1 MNVRYNYKSNFTDRL
16 WQRKKK
22 TAHAYE
28 LELKRMVEA
37 RTGVACEI
45 WLMPQVRATAANMVM
60 IDRIQDELL
69 ESDSLT
75 DLRTGSMGQQKIE
88 VTPLLPPLRQG
99 TAHPDDATGSTGAEL
114 RIHTQQDCGGNQEGS
129 IHKRSFNEHTQ
140 RSKGGNDMTMKEQVK
155 SRGKGICQA
164 VREDHRD

>member
-1 MNVRYNYKSNFTDRL
+1 MA
-16 WQRKKK
+16 KKK

-88 VTPLLPPLRQG
+88 VTPLLPHYDKAQRTLMMQLDALGLNYASTPSKIVEETKKGASTSDPLMNILKE
-99 TAHPDDATGSTGAEL
+99 AKEATT
-114 RIHTQQDCGGNQEGS
+114 
-129 IHKRSFNEHTQ
+129 
-140 RSKGGNDMTMKEQVK
+140 
-155 SRGKGICQA
+155 
-164 VREDHRD
+164 

>member
-1 MNVRYNYKSNFTDRL
+1 MA
-16 WQRKKK
+16 KKK

-88 VTPLLPPLRQG
+88 VTPLLPHYDKAQRTLMMQLEALGLNYASTPSKIVEETKKGASTSDPLMNILKEAKEATTRQ
-99 TAHPDDATGSTGAEL
+99 
-114 RIHTQQDCGGNQEGS
+114 
-129 IHKRSFNEHTQ
+129 
-140 RSKGGNDMTMKEQVK
+140 
-155 SRGKGICQA
+155 
-164 VREDHRD
+164 

>member
-1 MNVRYNYKSNFTDRL
+1 MA
-16 WQRKKK
+16 KKK

-88 VTPLLPPLRQG
+88 VTPLLPHYDKAQRTLMMQFEALGLNYSTPTSKL
-99 TAHPDDATGSTGAEL
+99 ATDPNKEK
-114 RIHTQQDCGGNQEGS
+114 EG
-129 IHKRSFNEHTQ
+129 KRSALVRMLTDANE
-140 RSKGGNDMTMKEQVK
+140 NMTE
-155 SRGKGICQA
+155 IPD
-164 VREDHRD
+164 EP

>member
-1 MNVRYNYKSNFTDRL
+1 MA
-16 WQRKKK
+16 KKK

-88 VTPLLPPLRQG
+88 VTPLLPHYDKAQRTLMMQLEALGLNYASTPSKIVEETKKGASTSDPLMNILK
-99 TAHPDDATGSTGAEL
+99 AAKEATT
-114 RIHTQQDCGGNQEGS
+114 
-129 IHKRSFNEHTQ
+129 
-140 RSKGGNDMTMKEQVK
+140 
-155 SRGKGICQA
+155 
-164 VREDHRD
+164 

>member
-1 MNVRYNYKSNFTDRL
+1 MA
-16 WQRKKK
+16 KKK

-88 VTPLLPPLRQG
+88 VTPLLPHYDKAQRTLMMQLEALGLNYASTPSKIVEETKKGASTSDPLMNILKE
-99 TAHPDDATGSTGAEL
+99 AKEATS
-114 RIHTQQDCGGNQEGS
+114 
-129 IHKRSFNEHTQ
+129 
-140 RSKGGNDMTMKEQVK
+140 
-155 SRGKGICQA
+155 
-164 VREDHRD
+164 

>member
-1 MNVRYNYKSNFTDRL
+1 MA
-16 WQRKKK
+16 KKK

-88 VTPLLPPLRQG
+88 VTPLLPHYDKAQRTLMMQLEALGLNYASTPSKIVEETKKGASTSDPLMNI
-99 TAHPDDATGSTGAEL
+99 L
-114 RIHTQQDCGGNQEGS
+114 
-129 IHKRSFNEHTQ
+129 
-140 RSKGGNDMTMKEQVK
+140 KEAKEAIQ
-155 SRGKGICQA
+155 
-164 VREDHRD
+164 

>member
-1 MNVRYNYKSNFTDRL
+1 MA
-16 WQRKKK
+16 KKK

-88 VTPLLPPLRQG
+88 VTPLLPHYDKAQRTLMMQLEALGLNYASTPSKIVEETKKGASTSDTLMNILIE
-99 TAHPDDATGSTGAEL
+99 AKEATT
-114 RIHTQQDCGGNQEGS
+114 
-129 IHKRSFNEHTQ
+129 
-140 RSKGGNDMTMKEQVK
+140 
-155 SRGKGICQA
+155 
-164 VREDHRD
+164 

>member
-1 MNVRYNYKSNFTDRL
+1 MA
-16 WQRKKK
+16 KKK

-28 LELKRMVEA
+28 QELKRMVEA

-88 VTPLLPPLRQG
+88 VTPLLPHYDKAQRTLMMQLEALGLNYASTPSKIVEETKKGASTSDPLMNILKE
-99 TAHPDDATGSTGAEL
+99 AKEATT
-114 RIHTQQDCGGNQEGS
+114 
-129 IHKRSFNEHTQ
+129 
-140 RSKGGNDMTMKEQVK
+140 
-155 SRGKGICQA
+155 
-164 VREDHRD
+164 

>member
-1 MNVRYNYKSNFTDRL
+1 MA
-16 WQRKKK
+16 KKK

-88 VTPLLPPLRQG
+88 VTPLLPHYDKAQRTLMMQLEALGLNYASTPSKIVEETKKGASTSDPLMNILKE
-99 TAHPDDATGSTGAEL
+99 AKEATT
-114 RIHTQQDCGGNQEGS
+114 
-129 IHKRSFNEHTQ
+129 
-140 RSKGGNDMTMKEQVK
+140 
-155 SRGKGICQA
+155 
-164 VREDHRD
+164 

>member
-1 MNVRYNYKSNFTDRL
+1 MA
-16 WQRKKK
+16 KKK

-88 VTPLLPPLRQG
+88 VTPLLTHYDKAQRTLMMQLEALGLNYASTPSKIVEETKKGASTSDPLMNLLKE
-99 TAHPDDATGSTGAEL
+99 AKEATT
-114 RIHTQQDCGGNQEGS
+114 
-129 IHKRSFNEHTQ
+129 
-140 RSKGGNDMTMKEQVK
+140 
-155 SRGKGICQA
+155 
-164 VREDHRD
+164 

>member
-1 MNVRYNYKSNFTDRL
+1 MA
-16 WQRKKK
+16 KKK

-88 VTPLLPPLRQG
+88 VTPLLPHYDKAQRTLMMQMEALGLNYASTPSKIVEETKKGASTSDPLMNILKE
-99 TAHPDDATGSTGAEL
+99 AKEATT
-114 RIHTQQDCGGNQEGS
+114 
-129 IHKRSFNEHTQ
+129 
-140 RSKGGNDMTMKEQVK
+140 
-155 SRGKGICQA
+155 
-164 VREDHRD
+164 

>member
-1 MNVRYNYKSNFTDRL
+1 MA
-16 WQRKKK
+16 KKK

-45 WLMPQVRATAANMVM
+45 WLMPQVRATAANMMM

-88 VTPLLPPLRQG
+88 VTPLLPHYDKAQRTLMMQLEALGLNYASTPSKIMEETKKGASTSDPLMNILKE
-99 TAHPDDATGSTGAEL
+99 AKEATT
-114 RIHTQQDCGGNQEGS
+114 
-129 IHKRSFNEHTQ
+129 
-140 RSKGGNDMTMKEQVK
+140 
-155 SRGKGICQA
+155 
-164 VREDHRD
+164 

>member
-1 MNVRYNYKSNFTDRL
+1 MA
-16 WQRKKK
+16 KKK

-69 ESDSLT
+69 EHDSLT

-88 VTPLLPPLRQG
+88 VTPLLPHYDKAQRTLMMQLEALGLNYASTPSKIVEETKKGASASDPLMNILIE
-99 TAHPDDATGSTGAEL
+99 AKEATT
-114 RIHTQQDCGGNQEGS
+114 
-129 IHKRSFNEHTQ
+129 
-140 RSKGGNDMTMKEQVK
+140 
-155 SRGKGICQA
+155 
-164 VREDHRD
+164 

>member
-1 MNVRYNYKSNFTDRL
+1 MA
-16 WQRKKK
+16 KKK
-22 TAHAYE
+22 TARAYE

-88 VTPLLPPLRQG
+88 VTPLLPHYDKAQRTLMMQLEALGLNYASTPSKIVEETKKGASTSDPLMNILKE
-99 TAHPDDATGSTGAEL
+99 AKEATT
-114 RIHTQQDCGGNQEGS
+114 
-129 IHKRSFNEHTQ
+129 
-140 RSKGGNDMTMKEQVK
+140 
-155 SRGKGICQA
+155 
-164 VREDHRD
+164 

>member
-1 MNVRYNYKSNFTDRL
+1 MA
-16 WQRKKK
+16 KKK

-88 VTPLLPPLRQG
+88 VTPLLPHYDKAQRTLMMQLEALGLNYASTPSKIVEETKKGASTSDPVMNILKE
-99 TAHPDDATGSTGAEL
+99 AKEATT
-114 RIHTQQDCGGNQEGS
+114 
-129 IHKRSFNEHTQ
+129 
-140 RSKGGNDMTMKEQVK
+140 
-155 SRGKGICQA
+155 
-164 VREDHRD
+164 

>member
-1 MNVRYNYKSNFTDRL
+1 MA
-16 WQRKKK
+16 KKK

-60 IDRIQDELL
+60 IDRIQDGLL

-88 VTPLLPPLRQG
+88 VTPLLPHYDKAQRTLMMQLEALGLNYASTPSKIVEETKKGASTSDPLMNILKE
-99 TAHPDDATGSTGAEL
+99 AKEATT
-114 RIHTQQDCGGNQEGS
+114 
-129 IHKRSFNEHTQ
+129 
-140 RSKGGNDMTMKEQVK
+140 
-155 SRGKGICQA
+155 
-164 VREDHRD
+164 

>member
-1 MNVRYNYKSNFTDRL
+1 MA
-16 WQRKKK
+16 KKK

-75 DLRTGSMGQQKIE
+75 DLRTGSMGQQKID
-88 VTPLLPPLRQG
+88 VTPLLPHYDKAQRTLMMQLEALGLNYASTPSKIVEETKKGASTSDPLMNILKE
-99 TAHPDDATGSTGAEL
+99 AKEATT
-114 RIHTQQDCGGNQEGS
+114 
-129 IHKRSFNEHTQ
+129 
-140 RSKGGNDMTMKEQVK
+140 
-155 SRGKGICQA
+155 
-164 VREDHRD
+164 

>member
-1 MNVRYNYKSNFTDRL
+1 MA
-16 WQRKKK
+16 KKK

-88 VTPLLPPLRQG
+88 VTPLLPHYDKAQRTLMMQLEALGLNYASTPSKIVEETKKGASSSDPLMNILKE
-99 TAHPDDATGSTGAEL
+99 AKEATT
-114 RIHTQQDCGGNQEGS
+114 
-129 IHKRSFNEHTQ
+129 
-140 RSKGGNDMTMKEQVK
+140 
-155 SRGKGICQA
+155 
-164 VREDHRD
+164 

>member
-1 MNVRYNYKSNFTDRL
+1 MA
-16 WQRKKK
+16 KKK

-88 VTPLLPPLRQG
+88 VTPLLPHYDKAQRTLMMQLEALGLNYASTPSKIVVETKKGASTSDPLMNILKE
-99 TAHPDDATGSTGAEL
+99 AKEATT
-114 RIHTQQDCGGNQEGS
+114 
-129 IHKRSFNEHTQ
+129 
-140 RSKGGNDMTMKEQVK
+140 
-155 SRGKGICQA
+155 
-164 VREDHRD
+164 